1 MRRSLSMILTFA
13 LTLALSVPG
22 RAQQPSEG
30 VCVNVSVEVNVSV
43 NVTVS
48 VNVALDVDG
57 GVYLAWE
64 TGTEPDTAGFNVYRA
79 DGEGSYTQLND
90 ALIPAQPN
98 PTSGRCSYTFA
109 DWPGKGE
116 SHHYMLESMGIDG
129 KRKHRAL
136 VSVPN
141 P

>member
-1 MRRSLSMILTFA
+1 MRGPLSMILTFA

-43 NVTVS
+43 NV
-48 VNVALDVDG
+48 ALDVDG
-57 GVYLAWE
+57 GVDLAWE
-64 TGTEPDTAGFNVYRA
+64 TGTERDTAGFNVYRA
-79 DGEGSYTQLND
+79 DGEGSYTQLNA
-90 ALIPAQPN
+90 ALIPAQPD
-98 PTSGRCSYTFA
+98 PASGHCSYTFA
-109 DWPGKGE
+109 DWPGQGK

>member
-1 MRRSLSMILTFA
+1 MRGPLSMILTFA
-13 LTLALSVPG
+13 LTLALSVPA
-22 RAQQPSEG
+22 RAQLPSEG

-43 NVTVS
+43 NV
-48 VNVALDVDG
+48 ALDVDG
-57 GVYLAWE
+57 SVDLAWE

-90 ALIPAQPN
+90 ALIPAQPD
-98 PTSGRCSYTFA
+98 PASGRCRYTLA
-109 DWPGKGE
+109 DWPGQGKN
-116 SHHYMLESMGIDG
+116 HHYMLESMGIDG

-141 P
+141 PLRR